1 MNVRKLLFSRKRH
14 PIYGVSWGKVESP
27 VLTRT
32 DAAVGMVANVGT
44 GGQFARNDFDGAS
57 IYREMQSVTD
67 TLGNVFVRIPKFYI
81 KKTDGVGV
89 KTWQVSKTK
98 HDSNYYLPWCFWDF
112 QNNRELPY
120 VDFGKYTASL
130 GAGNRLESKLGVSPL
145 VNTNIVNMGAYAQNN
160 NVNGL
165 LGYQQL
171 DIHVIDVLRTLMLI
185 EFGTLN
191 IQTVMQGYTTG
202 RYGVESELATLT
214 ESATNRIVVSNA
226 TAANYR
232 VGQTISVGTAR
243 YGTQV
248 FYGRVITA
256 ITDYD
261 ASNKAIE
268 FGGSPVSIATG
279 NFLQNTGAV
288 SGFSANIA
296 ATSGSIGDN
305 TSGKYPCKYR
315 GIESPFGGIWQF
327 VDGVNINDHQAWVC
341 KNADQY
347 ASNVFAS
354 PYEQLGY
361 TNNATANNYVSEMG
375 FDANH
380 PFAEFPVGLSEGSA
394 TYYSDYYY
402 QNTGASIA
410 LFGGYWFVGASV
422 GISCWALSLSSSFTL
437 VSIGGRLV
445 RKPL

>member
-130 GAGNRLESKLGVSPL
+130 GAGNKLESKPGVPPL
-145 VNTNIVNMGAYAQNN
+145 VNTNIVNMRTFAHNN

-171 DIHVIDVLRTLMLI
+171 DVHTRDLLATLAFI

-202 RYGVESELATLT
+202 RCGVESERATLT
-214 ESATNRIVVSNA
+214 ESGVNRIVVSNA

-261 ASNKAIE
+261 VNNKAIE
-268 FGGSPVSIATG
+268 FDGSPVNIATG

-296 ATSGSIGDN
+296 ASSGSIGDN
-305 TSGKYPCKYR
+305 TSGKYPCVYR
-315 GIESPFGGIWQF
+315 GIESPFGDVWQF
-327 VDGVNINDHQAWVC
+327 VDSVNINNHQAWVC

-361 TNNATANNYVSEMG
+361 TNATANNYASEMG

-380 PFAEFPVGLSEGSA
+380 PFAEFPVGLSGGSA

-402 QNTGASIA
+402 QNTGARIA
-410 LFGGYWFVGASV
+410 FFGGNWHDGAYA
-422 GISCWALSLSSSFTL
+422 GISCWDLGSTSSVTS
-437 VSIGGRLV
+437 VVIGGRLV
-445 RKPL
+445 RKGV